1 MTSTLVVADRMQ
13 CTDCKSSFP
22 PKISHQ
28 TPAKES
34 VVVPPSPIATEKEE
48 KLFKVGCGVQLAPDF
63 EEYSDAKEGPLKPGD
78 IGVLIEDDGSSKP
91 FRVEFDGKRW
101 WYDRSA
107 LRVAELSKETFAR

>member
-1 MTSTLVVADRMQ
+1 MQ
-13 CTDCKSSFP
+13 CADCKASFP
-22 PKISHQ
+22 PKISSEP
-28 TPAKES
+28 PATVAQEPA
-34 VVVPPSPIATEKEE
+34 VVPPSPPVTKEKERRFE
-48 KLFKVGCGVQLAPDF
+48 AGCRVQLAPDF

-107 LRVAELSKETFAR
+107 LRVAESSKETLSR